1 MSPSALTL
9 YSDIAEQPQCPSTLR
24 MSEECPVCR
33 TPALASVLSASPES
47 CSRRKAED
55 PPDEVTSAQ
64 RWPPTAFPRVLL
76 VLVVLFQAISAQ
88 IMDYLYDSWRKYE
101 TECQQNMS
109 MEPPPTGLVCNRTF
123 DKFSCWPDAQPNT
136 TVNVSCPWFLPW
148 HKKVQ
153 HGYVYKH
160 CGPDGQWAATV
171 HGHPLRDARECELD
185 PTDVE
190 DQERIAKAYES
201 FKIMYT
207 VGYSMSVGA
216 LVLALAILVGFSKL
230 HCMRN
235 YIHINL
241 FISFILRGLSV
252 LVIDT
257 MLKTRYSEKIE
268 EEYLH
273 VWLSNA
279 AGCRAASVLMQY
291 GVITNYC
298 WLLVEGIYLHN
309 LLVLAVFSERSYFA
323 LYICIGWG
331 APVLFI
337 IPWVAVKYTYENVL
351 CWTTN
356 NNMAIW
362 WILRSPVFL
371 AILINFLIFMRIIQ
385 ILLSKMRAHQMRLA
399 RSTLTL
405 IPLLGIHEV
414 VFAFITDE
422 SAQGTLRLVKLFF
435 DLFFSS
441 FQGMLVAVLYC
452 FVNKE
457 VQSELLKKWKRWKLG
472 KDIEE
477 EYKHTYSQ
485 TPRAGLGSICEKHK
499 LVDSCNNG
507 AGQSGNSDSAWYHD
521 KMGSSTTEHIT
532 LSERQHSFEYPDSS
546 SEHVL

>member
-1 MSPSALTL
+1 M
-9 YSDIAEQPQCPSTLR
+9 LR
-24 MSEECPVCR
+24 DDSLHWIIPRNCTQNFAV
-33 TPALASVLSASPES
+33 
-47 CSRRKAED
+47 
-55 PPDEVTSAQ
+55 SAQ
-64 RWPPTAFPRVLL
+64 V
-76 VLVVLFQAISAQ
+76 
-88 IMDYLYDSWRKYE
+88 MDYLYDSWRKYE
-101 TECQQNMS
+101 SECKQNMS
-109 MEPPPTGLVCNRTF
+109 LEPPPTGLVCNRTF

-148 HKKVQ
+148 YKKVQ
-153 HGYVYKH
+153 NGYVYKH
-160 CGPDGQWAATV
+160 CGPDGQWVATEQGV
-171 HGHPLRDARECELD
+171 PLRDARECQLD
-185 PTDVE
+185 QADVE
-190 DQERIAKAYES
+190 DQEWFAKIYES
-201 FKIMYT
+201 FKVMYT
-207 VGYSMSVGA
+207 VGYSISVGS

-241 FISFILRGLSV
+241 FISFILKGVSV

-257 MLKTRYSEKIE
+257 MLKTRYSEKFE
-268 EEYLH
+268 DEYLH
-273 VWLSNA
+273 VWISSE

-291 GVITNYC
+291 GIIANYC

-309 LLVLAVFSERSYFA
+309 LLALAVFSERRYFA
-323 LYICIGWG
+323 LYVCIGWG
-331 APVLFI
+331 APLLFI
-337 IPWVAVKYTYENVL
+337 IPWVAVKYTYENVV

-356 NNMAIW
+356 HNMAYW

-371 AILINFLIFMRIIQ
+371 AILINFFIFMRIIQ
-385 ILLSKMRAHQMRLA
+385 ILLSKMRAHQMRYTDYKLRLA

-414 VFAFITDE
+414 VFALITDE
-422 SAQGTLRLVKLFF
+422 TAQGTLRLVKLFF
-435 DLFFSS
+435 DLSFSS

-457 VQSELLKKWKRWKLG
+457 VQYELLKRWKLWKLG

-477 EYKHTYSQ
+477 EYKHTNSQ
-485 TPRAGLGSICEKHK
+485 TPRAGPGSICEKYK

-507 AGQSGNSDSAWYHD
+507 AGNSRNSECTWYRE
-521 KMGSSTTEHIT
+521 KTGSSATEQIT

>member
-331 APVLFI
+331 I
-337 IPWVAVKYTYENVL
+337 ILQAKERQRLSCSIQPERGCLINLYPLHMLGTPNYRHKREGRSRNKYKDIVKCFRSWHCIHFGNKSYTYGPTHRTSFSCDQKITFPL
-351 CWTTN
+351 IQCSHYIQ
-356 NNMAIW
+356 MD
-362 WILRSPVFL
+362 PVF
-371 AILINFLIFMRIIQ
+371 
-385 ILLSKMRAHQMRLA
+385 
-399 RSTLTL
+399 
-405 IPLLGIHEV
+405 
-414 VFAFITDE
+414 
-422 SAQGTLRLVKLFF
+422 
-435 DLFFSS
+435 
-441 FQGMLVAVLYC
+441 
-452 FVNKE
+452 
-457 VQSELLKKWKRWKLG
+457 VQ
-472 KDIEE
+472 
-477 EYKHTYSQ
+477 
-485 TPRAGLGSICEKHK
+485 
-499 LVDSCNNG
+499 
-507 AGQSGNSDSAWYHD
+507 
-521 KMGSSTTEHIT
+521 
-532 LSERQHSFEYPDSS
+532 
-546 SEHVL
+546 

>member
-1 MSPSALTL
+1 MLNL
-9 YSDIAEQPQCPSTLR
+9 IPQSMCLVPGTYLG
-24 MSEECPVCR
+24 
-33 TPALASVLSASPES
+33 T
-47 CSRRKAED
+47 RK
-55 PPDEVTSAQ
+55 
-64 RWPPTAFPRVLL
+64 
-76 VLVVLFQAISAQ
+76 
-88 IMDYLYDSWRKYE
+88 
-101 TECQQNMS
+101 
-109 MEPPPTGLVCNRTF
+109 
-123 DKFSCWPDAQPNT
+123 
-136 TVNVSCPWFLPW
+136 
-148 HKKVQ
+148 
-153 HGYVYKH
+153 HGFVYKH
-160 CGPDGQWAATV
+160 CGPDGQWAPNV
-171 HGHPLRDARECELD
+171 NGQECQRDPE
-185 PTDVE
+185 DVE
-190 DQERIAKAYES
+190 KQEWFEKIYES

-216 LVLALAILVGFSKL
+216 LILALAILVGFSKL

-241 FISFILRGLSV
+241 FTSFILRGVSV

-257 MLKTRYSEKIE
+257 LLKSRYSEKFDKGDVRPLPSSE
-268 EEYLH
+268 F
-273 VWLSNA
+273 SQ
-279 AGCRAASVLMQY
+279 AGCRAATVLMQY
-291 GVITNYC
+291 GIIANYC

-331 APVLFI
+331 TPILFI
-337 IPWVAVKYTYENVL
+337 IPWVAVKYTFENVV
-351 CWTTN
+351 CWTIN
-356 NNMAIW
+356 NNMAYW

-385 ILLSKMRAHQMRLA
+385 ILLSKMRAHQMRYTDYKLRLA

-414 VFAFITDE
+414 VFALITDE
-422 SAQGTLRLVKLFF
+422 TAQGTLRLVKLFF

-472 KDIEE
+472 KDIED

-485 TPRAGLGSICEKHK
+485 PPRAGLGNVCEKHK

-507 AGQSGNSDSAWYHD
+507 ASKSRHSDGMWYHE
-521 KMGSSTTEHIT
+521 KMGSSTTENIT
-532 LSERQHSFEYPDSS
+532 LSERQHSFEYPESS

>member
-1 MSPSALTL
+1 M
-9 YSDIAEQPQCPSTLR
+9 PQ
-24 MSEECPVCR
+24 
-33 TPALASVLSASPES
+33 PALLLRALLLLFLL
-47 CSRRKAED
+47 C
-55 PPDEVTSAQ
+55 Q
-64 RWPPTAFPRVLL
+64 TA
-76 VLVVLFQAISAQ
+76 SAQ
-88 IMDYLYDSWRKYE
+88 IMDYLIDRWRNYE
-101 TECQQNMS
+101 VECLEKMKIA
-109 MEPPPTGLVCNRTF
+109 PPPAGLVCNRTF

-136 TVNVSCPWFLPW
+136 TVNVSCPSYLPW
-148 HKKVQ
+148 HNKVQ
-153 HGYVYKH
+153 HGLVYKY
-160 CGPDGQWAATV
+160 CGPDGQWAVTEN
-171 HGHPLRDARECELD
+171 GHPLRDARECQLD
-185 PTDVE
+185 PAEME
-190 DQERIAKAYES
+190 DQERFAKTYES

-207 VGYSMSVGA
+207 IGYSMSVGT
-216 LVLALAILVGFSKL
+216 LILALAILVGFSKL

-241 FISFILRGLSV
+241 FTSFILRGVSV
-252 LVIDT
+252 LVIDA
-257 MLKTRYSEKIE
+257 MLKTRYNEKID
-268 EEYLH
+268 EEYPD
-273 VWLSNA
+273 VWNSSV

-291 GVITNYC
+291 AIISNYC

-323 LYICIGWG
+323 LYVCIGWG

-351 CWTTN
+351 CWTIN
-356 NNMAIW
+356 NNMAFW

-385 ILLSKMRAHQMRLA
+385 ILLSKMRAHQMRYTDYKLRLA

-414 VFAFITDE
+414 VFALITDE
-422 SAQGTLRLVKLFF
+422 AAQGTLRLVKLFF

-485 TPRAGLGSICEKHK
+485 PPRAGIGSICEKHK

-507 AGQSGNSDSAWYHD
+507 ASKSLHSEGLWYHE
-521 KMGSSTTEHIT
+521 KTGSTTEHIT
-532 LSERQHSFEYPDSS
+532 LSERQHSFEFPDTS
-546 SEHVL
+546 SEHVF

>member
-1 MSPSALTL
+1 M
-9 YSDIAEQPQCPSTLR
+9 PQ
-24 MSEECPVCR
+24 
-33 TPALASVLSASPES
+33 
-47 CSRRKAED
+47 
-55 PPDEVTSAQ
+55 
-64 RWPPTAFPRVLL
+64 TAFLRVLL
-76 VLVVLFQAISAQ
+76 VLIMLCQAVSAQ
-88 IMDYLYDSWRKYE
+88 VMDYLYDSWKKYE

-109 MEPPPTGLVCNRTF
+109 MGSPATGLVCNRTF
-123 DKFSCWPDAQPNT
+123 DKFSCWPDTQPNT
-136 TVNVSCPWFLPW
+136 TANVSCPWFLPW
-148 HKKVQ
+148 YKKVQ
-153 HGYVYKH
+153 HGSVYKH
-160 CGPDGQWAATV
+160 CGPDGQWAPMV
-171 HGHPLRDARECELD
+171 HGHPLRDARECQLD
-185 PTDVE
+185 QADME
-190 DQERIAKAYES
+190 DQEKFAKTYES

-207 VGYSMSVGA
+207 VGYSISVGA

-241 FISFILRGLSV
+241 FISFILKSVSV

-257 MLKTRYSEKIE
+257 MLKTRYNESIE
-268 EEYLH
+268 EEYLQ
-273 VWLSNA
+273 VWLSSE
-279 AGCRAASVLMQY
+279 AGCRAASVLMHY
-291 GVITNYC
+291 GIIANYC

-309 LLVLAVFSERSYFA
+309 LLVLSVFSERSYFA
-323 LYICIGWG
+323 LYVCIGWG
-331 APVLFI
+331 APLLFI
-337 IPWVAVKYTYENVL
+337 IPWVAVKYTYENVM

-356 NNMAIW
+356 HNMAFW

-385 ILLSKMRAHQMRLA
+385 ILLSKMRAHQMRYTDYKLRLA

-414 VFAFITDE
+414 VFAVITDE
-422 SAQGTLRLVKLFF
+422 TAHGTLRLVKLFF

-457 VQSELLKKWKRWKLG
+457 VQYELLKKWKLWKLG

-477 EYKHTYSQ
+477 EYKHTNSQ

-499 LVDSCNNG
+499 LVDSCSNG
-507 AGQSGNSDSAWYHD
+507 AGKSRNSESTWYRE
-521 KMGSSTTEHIT
+521 KMGSSTTEQIT
-532 LSERQHSFEYPDSS
+532 LSERQHSFDYPESS

>member
-1 MSPSALTL
+1 MS
-9 YSDIAEQPQCPSTLR
+9 Q
-24 MSEECPVCR
+24 
-33 TPALASVLSASPES
+33 
-47 CSRRKAED
+47 
-55 PPDEVTSAQ
+55 
-64 RWPPTAFPRVLL
+64 TAFLRVLL
-76 VLVVLFQAISAQ
+76 VLIVLCQAVSAQ
-88 IMDYLYDSWRKYE
+88 VMDYLYDSWRKYE

-148 HKKVQ
+148 YKKVQ
-153 HGYVYKH
+153 HGSVYKH
-160 CGPDGQWAATV
+160 CGPDGQWAPTV
-171 HGHPLRDARECELD
+171 HGHPLRDARECQLD
-185 PTDVE
+185 QADVE
-190 DQERIAKAYES
+190 DQERFAKTYES
-201 FKIMYT
+201 FKVMYT

-216 LVLALAILVGFSKL
+216 LILALAILVGFSKL

-241 FISFILRGLSV
+241 FISFILKGVSV
-252 LVIDT
+252 LVIDA

-273 VWLSNA
+273 VWLSSE

-291 GVITNYC
+291 GIIANYC

-309 LLVLAVFSERSYFA
+309 LLVLSVFSERSYFT
-323 LYICIGWG
+323 LYVCIGWG
-331 APVLFI
+331 APLLFI
-337 IPWVAVKYTYENVL
+337 IPWVAVKYTYENVM

-356 NNMAIW
+356 HNMAFW

-385 ILLSKMRAHQMRLA
+385 ILLSKMRAHQMRYTDYKLRLA

-414 VFAFITDE
+414 VFALITDE
-422 SAQGTLRLVKLFF
+422 TAHGTLRLVKLFF

-457 VQSELLKKWKRWKLG
+457 VQYELLKKWKLWKLG

-477 EYKHTYSQ
+477 EYKHTNSQ
-485 TPRAGLGSICEKHK
+485 APRAGLGSICEKHK

-507 AGQSGNSDSAWYHD
+507 AGKSQNSESTWYHE
-521 KMGSSTTEHIT
+521 KMGSSTTEQIT